1 MGRIKRRTGTVP
13 VDSNVKTEQL
23 NKALLVAE
31 AKEVGKVVRVILG
44 YIDRRKLAASV
55 DVAED
60 ATRDVRELS
69 DAEKPC

>member
-1 MGRIKRRTGTVP
+1 MGRIKRSTGTVP

-31 AKEVGKVVRVILG
+31 AKEVGKVVRVVLG

-55 DVAED
+55 DVTED

-69 DAEKPC
+69 DAEKSC